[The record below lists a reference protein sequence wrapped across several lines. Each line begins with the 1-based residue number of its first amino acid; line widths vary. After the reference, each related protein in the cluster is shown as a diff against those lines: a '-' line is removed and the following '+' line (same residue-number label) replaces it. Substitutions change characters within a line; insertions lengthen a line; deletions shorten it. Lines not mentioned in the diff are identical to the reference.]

1 MAALKLRAL
10 IADDELLARERIR
23 TLLGEDPEVEV
34 VGECGD
40 GATAARMIDALS
52 PDLLLLD
59 VQMPELDGL
68 SALAQVP
75 EARRPRAVLLVT
87 AHEEHAIEAFDLQAV
102 DYLLKPFE
110 EARFWK
116 ALLRAKERL
125 RQPPPDLL
133 ALIDEVRAQRERLA
147 IRSGAHTTLVRYDEI
162 DWAEAADNYVE
173 LHAGGLTHLMRETL
187 SRLEARLS
195 GAGFVRVHRST
206 LVNVRRIRELRPLAG
221 GDQQIVLLDGTLL
234 VLSRTHRENL
244 RMLLRM
250 IP

>member
-23 TLLGEDPEVEV
+23 TLLAEDPEVEV

-110 EARFWK
+110 EGAPAGEGAPAAAAARPARADRRSARAARAPRHPLRRAHHTR
-116 ALLRAKERL
+116 ALR
-125 RQPPPDLL
+125 
-133 ALIDEVRAQRERLA
+133 
-147 IRSGAHTTLVRYDEI
+147 
-162 DWAEAADNYVE
+162 
-173 LHAGGLTHLMRETL
+173 
-187 SRLEARLS
+187 
-195 GAGFVRVHRST
+195 
-206 LVNVRRIRELRPLAG
+206 
-221 GDQQIVLLDGTLL
+221 
-234 VLSRTHRENL
+234 
-244 RMLLRM
+244 
-250 IP
+250 